1 MDKEKGVLLSVV
13 SLVILLV
20 GAIILFVVNFSA
32 GLVIILPSAIPHIVR
47 LYCMKKTWII
57 RALLLIAYC
66 IPFAFLSVNGDAA
79 SGTML
84 FYGVMIAG
92 FALLCWGAL
101 KTNNV
106 AVLYIGNG
114 LSFVSSYA
122 VAKMSGLEL
131 MGHYFKPFTY
141 YSLIVAISVIVL
153 IVHTIIVLI
162 YREKKRA
169 NSK

>member
-1 MDKEKGVLLSVV
+1 
-13 SLVILLV
+13 
-20 GAIILFVVNFSA
+20 
-32 GLVIILPSAIPHIVR
+32 
-47 LYCMKKTWII
+47 MKKSWII

-66 IPFAFLSVNGDAA
+66 VPFAFLSVNGDAT

-84 FYGVMIAG
+84 FYAVMIVG

-106 AVLYIGNG
+106 AVLYIGNV

-122 VAKMSGLEL
+122 VAKLSGLEP
-131 MGHYFKPFTY
+131 MGHYFKPFTSH
-141 YSLIVAISVIVL
+141 SLIVAISVVVL

-162 YREKKRA
+162 YRTKKKA